1 MKIIHRIYLSNA
13 VNIGLIILVVALTLH
28 SVTQVMTKFKFIEI
42 ADDIN
47 ATFLEM
53 RLEEKNLFLYHN
65 ESTLQQI
72 KNKIEQSS
80 QTLGQMQDDILKA
93 VGEEKFEFL
102 KRLLSNY
109 QQCVFLLN
117 DANISDKKI
126 EDQVRE
132 AGKQLK
138 SFSEDITSLE
148 RKQVSIII
156 KGMIRVMKR
165 AFVAVVIFAL
175 IISYFTGQGL
185 RNSLKRILSQSRSI
199 SKGNYQKIEGNAG
212 SDELGSVIVAMN
224 TMTDELQ
231 QRKQEILQSK
241 RLASIGVLVAG
252 VAHELNN
259 PLNNI
264 SMIAQTYAEVYDTL
278 GREQR
283 LGFMT
288 QIEEQIE
295 RLRATIKN
303 LLDFSKPKTQ
313 NLKPMDINPVIQKSI
328 DLVRNMLDVTG
339 IKTHLDQASDLPE
352 VYIDSHQIQQVLVN
366 LITNAIQAMSPGG
379 KLSIASR
386 NVEPGHDIE
395 ISIQDSGK
403 GIPKEFL
410 DNIFD
415 PFFSTK
421 EDAGTGLGLWV
432 SYGIIKNHQGNIRVK
447 SIVGKGTIFTITL
460 PVYQKKKRD

>member
-231 QRKQEILQSK
+231 QRKQEILQS
-241 RLASIGVLVAG
+241 GW
-252 VAHELNN
+252 
-259 PLNNI
+259 P
-264 SMIAQTYAEVYDTL
+264 
-278 GREQR
+278 
-283 LGFMT
+283 
-288 QIEEQIE
+288 
-295 RLRATIKN
+295 
-303 LLDFSKPKTQ
+303 P
-313 NLKPMDINPVIQKSI
+313 
-328 DLVRNMLDVTG
+328 
-339 IKTHLDQASDLPE
+339 
-352 VYIDSHQIQQVLVN
+352 
-366 LITNAIQAMSPGG
+366 
-379 KLSIASR
+379 
-386 NVEPGHDIE
+386 
-395 ISIQDSGK
+395 
-403 GIPKEFL
+403 
-410 DNIFD
+410 
-415 PFFSTK
+415 
-421 EDAGTGLGLWV
+421 
-432 SYGIIKNHQGNIRVK
+432 
-447 SIVGKGTIFTITL
+447 
-460 PVYQKKKRD
+460 